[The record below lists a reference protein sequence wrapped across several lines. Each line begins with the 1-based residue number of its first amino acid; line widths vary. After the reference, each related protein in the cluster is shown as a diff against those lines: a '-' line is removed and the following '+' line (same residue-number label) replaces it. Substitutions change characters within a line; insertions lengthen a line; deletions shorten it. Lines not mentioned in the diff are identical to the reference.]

1 MEFVVIALILLF
13 LPGLSII
20 YLTGL
25 DKYRYLFSFSL
36 SYSLFVLLLRSTAYF
51 GLDIESFKLFY
62 FLLIFS
68 LFTLAAIKIYRT
80 VRNNK
85 NTCTVK
91 YCSCHNY
98 AKSASLY
105 ILILVTGYFLLAGPY
120 VELPSDIFK
129 HLEYMQNTT
138 REIFSSENT
147 GKPITYYIGQNGRYW
162 HYLYSFISIWS
173 GYSLHEAILP
183 ASYFNVS
190 VFLLGL
196 FFFSMVVFRGMQ
208 PSPKILVFTSLAA
221 VFFTF
226 FHFGINIFS
235 FIRYYALA
243 PVILNFV
250 LYFSV
255 MAVIIDFYRSSS
267 WNIKYLIVA
276 GIIFYTSQ
284 YIHRQETLFI
294 ILMICIMSFYLFFQ
308 KHLPSLKLIW
318 EGEGKRII
326 ISPVKIFTDKINI
339 SFLITQTMMLSVFI
353 YSYVSISSNPITR
366 NKLIPVENIFPF
378 FKNMYILNP
387 GFQFYNVVTVWG
399 VLVILLFV
407 FNIKKF
413 RNNAFLMAGMM
424 SPFFTVFNP
433 FFTDLFLR
441 HSWGDMLWRMTF
453 LIPIHLVGA
462 YLLVSSIQYIQHGGN
477 LKKAYGIVT
486 ALLLIVFLMP
496 VKTNFLESPYS
507 RVLTLKPVRIEN
519 SPEHWSDLIEYLNG
533 IKKHKKIIT
542 DPVTGYM
549 LTALTKHTSS
559 RAKFHRKGHGYIEY
573 NFDDYSNNPFDRYKG
588 YLFIINKRNGG
599 MSKAGRIA
607 RHWPENILQVENFY
621 FSENLESYI
630 SSNPERFQLLWNNDR
645 VRVYQIEVPRI

>member
-1 MEFVVIALILLF
+1 MGYLVVVSILLF
-13 LPGLSII
+13 VPGLAITY
-20 YLTGL
+20 YLGL
-25 DKYRYLFSFSL
+25 NKYRYLLSFSL
-36 SYSLFVLLLRSTAYF
+36 SYSLFVLLFKITALF
-51 GLDIESFKLFY
+51 GLDVESFKLIY

-68 LFTLAAIKIYRT
+68 LSTLAAIKLYRT
-80 VRNNK
+80 VTNK
-85 NTCTVK
+85 KSTGTVK
-91 YCSCHNY
+91 YCSCHSY
-98 AKSASLY
+98 SKSVSLF
-105 ILILVTGYFLLAGPY
+105 ILIIVTGYFLMVGPY
-120 VELPSDIFK
+120 VELPSDVFQ
-129 HLEYMQNTT
+129 HLESMQNTT
-138 REIFSSENT
+138 REIFLSENT
-147 GKPITYYIGQNGRYW
+147 GKPITDYLGQNGKYW

-173 GYSLHEAILP
+173 GYSLHEAIYP

-196 FFFSMVVFRGMQ
+196 FCFSLVVFRDLQ
-208 PSPKILVFTSLAA
+208 PSPKILSFTSLAA
-221 VFFTF
+221 VFFAF

-235 FIRYYALA
+235 FIRYYAIA

-255 MAVIIDFYRSSS
+255 MAIIIDFYRNSS
-267 WNIKYLIVA
+267 WNIKYLIVG
-276 GIIFYTSQ
+276 GIIFYTSL

-294 ILMICIMSFYLFFQ
+294 FLMICIMSFYLFFQ

-318 EGEGKRII
+318 EGEGKRIM

-339 SFLITQTMMLSVFI
+339 SFLITQITMLSVFV
-353 YSYVSISSNPITR
+353 YSYVSISRHPITQ
-366 NKLIPVENIFPF
+366 NKLIPLESILPF

-453 LIPIHLVGA
+453 LMPIHLVGA
-462 YLLVSSIQYIQHGGN
+462 YLLVSSIQYIQQGGN

-496 VKTNFLESPYS
+496 VKTTFLESPYS
-507 RVLTLKPVRIEN
+507 RVLTLKPVRVEN
-519 SPEHWSDLIEYLNG
+519 SPEHWSDLIEYLNS
-533 IKKHKKIIT
+533 IDDKKRIIT

-630 SSNPERFQLLWNNDR
+630 SSNPDRFQLLWNNDR
-645 VRVYQIEVPRI
+645 VRVYQIDVPKI